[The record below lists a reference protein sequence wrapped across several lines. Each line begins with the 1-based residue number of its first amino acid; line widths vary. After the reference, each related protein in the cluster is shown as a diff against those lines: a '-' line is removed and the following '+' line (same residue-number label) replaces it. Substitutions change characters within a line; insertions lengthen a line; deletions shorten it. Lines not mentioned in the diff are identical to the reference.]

1 MSIETKHLIELYKTA
16 REEAYHHDTINMQML
31 AALAVVGSLL
41 LIAISFIFD
50 DNFPLRA
57 QYVAYVKGIILA
69 FFLAVLLFFYQA
81 FRRIEKIF
89 KACDKVSEEI
99 ERRLTVDK
107 RTRGTSDFEGLLVG
121 LELRRTEDGKWY
133 AKNRF
138 KVYIGVGLVALIA
151 LALLLFVF
159 INV

>member
-1 MSIETKHLIELYKTA
+1 
-16 REEAYHHDTINMQML
+16 ML

-50 DNFPLRA
+50 DNFPLHA
-57 QYVAYVKGIILA
+57 QYVPYVKGIILA

-133 AKNRF
+133 TKNRF

-151 LALLLFVF
+151 LVLLLFVF